1 MDETRDERKRLKP
14 VASLREPYQRDRL
27 GQLPEGVKRVTPHG
41 RPDAARGVQPGLRAS
56 TAFRPVAVGVGG
68 AERGAPMSQS
78 AYRRVCGA
86 ATPKGAAQRGCL
98 VTGPRS
104 RRQQDPRYRSSGSLA
119 REKGFTREPLSHAAQ
134 WRCGPVARPEW
145 PTVPITSPRFTRA
158 PSLTVAESR

>member
-1 MDETRDERKRLKP
+1 MGAQK
-14 VASLREPYQRDRL
+14 QR
-27 GQLPEGVKRVTPHG
+27 GAYSRVYG
-41 RPDAARGVQPGLRAS
+41 AS

-86 ATPKGAAQRGCL
+86 ATPKGAAQRGCSA
-98 VTGPRS
+98 TGPAPRATGS
-104 RRQQDPRYRSSGSLA
+104 PAALGYARGQDQRYLSSGSLA
-119 REKGFTREPLSHAAQ
+119 SEKGFTREPLSQAAQ